1 MAHFIQIGG
10 LKDKCYVQIPDGIW
24 AGRSELE
31 QKQIT
36 EAVEKGFISDSP
48 GGIGIKKSPRYH
60 ISIKSDYRLC
70 TQLTAGFTSETVR
83 SSLLTPFVSPY
94 QGRTPATAG
103 EQRRWFEDERTARSN
118 YDRDVTDVVLKFL
131 MFDREKTHANLSTP

>member
-10 LKDKCYVQIPDGIW
+10 LRDKCYVQIPDGIW
-24 AGRSELE
+24 SARSDLE

-36 EAVEKGFISDSP
+36 EAVEKGFISDTA

-70 TQLTAGFTSETVR
+70 TQLTAEFASQTFR
-83 SSLLTPFVSPY
+83 SNQLTPFVSPY
-94 QGRTPATAG
+94 EGRTPATAG
-103 EQRRWFEDERTARSN
+103 EQRRWFEEERTARTD
-118 YDRDVTDVVLKFL
+118 YDRNVTDVVLKFL
-131 MFDREKTHANLSTP
+131 NFDREKNHSNLSTP

>member
-10 LKDKCYVQIPDGIW
+10 LRDKCYVQIPDGIW
-24 AGRSELE
+24 SARSELE

-36 EAVEKGFISDSP
+36 EAVEKGFIADAP

-70 TQLTAGFTSETVR
+70 TQLRAEFNSETFR
-83 SSLLTPFVSPY
+83 SDVLTPFVSPY
-94 QGRTPATAG
+94 AGRTPATAG
-103 EQRRWFEDERTARSN
+103 EQRRWFEEERTARSN
-118 YDRDVTDVVLKFL
+118 YDRNVTNVVLKFL
-131 MFDREKTHANLSTP
+131 TFDREKTHANLSTP